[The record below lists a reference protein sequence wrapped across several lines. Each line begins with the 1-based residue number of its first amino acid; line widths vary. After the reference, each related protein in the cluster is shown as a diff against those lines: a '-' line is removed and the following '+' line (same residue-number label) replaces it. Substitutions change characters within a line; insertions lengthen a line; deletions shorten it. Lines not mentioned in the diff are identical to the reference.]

1 MAPMTPHPEC
11 ECGHLPVE
19 HANRGVGH
27 RRGACEVV
35 ECGCQKWTY
44 LPLEVRWRPTG
55 HLTDD
60 E

>member
-1 MAPMTPHPEC
+1 MRVTDDDIPPRVREAEEC

-19 HANRGVGH
+19 HANRGVGQ

-44 LPLEVRWRPTG
+44 LPLEVRWR
-55 HLTDD
+55 
-60 E
+60 